1 MRKLMGKV
9 LQFCGDMSC
18 TFALILE
25 DLVLMSMV
33 SDLFWKLGQW
43 FYISADKY
51 GWSYILSSTKIPT
64 KKYIQN
70 D

>member
-1 MRKLMGKV
+1 MRKLVGKV

-18 TFALILE
+18 TLSLILE
-25 DLVLMSMV
+25 DLVLMSFV

-51 GWSYILSSTKIPT
+51 GWSYILSPTKLPS

>member
-1 MRKLMGKV
+1 VRKLVGKV

-18 TFALILE
+18 TLSLILE
-25 DLVLMSMV
+25 DLVLMSFV

-51 GWSYILSSTKIPT
+51 GWSYILSPTKLPS

>member
-1 MRKLMGKV
+1 VGKV

-18 TFALILE
+18 TLSLILE
-25 DLVLMSMV
+25 DLVLMSFV

-51 GWSYILSSTKIPT
+51 GWSYILSPTKLPS